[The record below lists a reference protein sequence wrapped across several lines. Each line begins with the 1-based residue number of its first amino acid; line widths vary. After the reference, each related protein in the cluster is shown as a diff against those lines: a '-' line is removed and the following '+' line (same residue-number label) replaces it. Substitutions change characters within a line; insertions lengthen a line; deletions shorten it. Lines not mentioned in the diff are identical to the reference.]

1 MKQITFTSIDA
12 AIDLVDH
19 VDDNGLEDLCE
30 KHATAQPEL
39 IDYILSAAVEYE
51 NPDLEGLLIYYFC
64 LLMES
69 YSHAECSLK
78 KIEVQDI
85 EDCNEN
91 EDVTKDNLIE
101 KFFLSAPSFMFNV
114 NDFLAKNTVFDSV
127 TINFSNPFQ
136 TIDSPPPK
144 V

>member
-1 MKQITFTSIDA
+1 MFQRILVLMLLFT
-12 AIDLVDH
+12 
-19 VDDNGLEDLCE
+19 
-30 KHATAQPEL
+30 
-39 IDYILSAAVEYE
+39 VEFSTII
-51 NPDLEGLLIYYFC
+51 NCVINFKPN
-64 LLMES
+64 
-69 YSHAECSLK
+69 
-78 KIEVQDI
+78 IEVQDI

-91 EDVTKDNLIE
+91 EDVTKDNLVE
-101 KFFLSAPSFMFNV
+101 KFLLSAPSFMFNV